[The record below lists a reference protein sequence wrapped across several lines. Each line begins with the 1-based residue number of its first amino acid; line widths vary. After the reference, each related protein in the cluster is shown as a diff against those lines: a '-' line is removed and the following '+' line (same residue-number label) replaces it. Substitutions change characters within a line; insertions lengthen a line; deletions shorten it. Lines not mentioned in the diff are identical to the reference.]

1 MLNQNT
7 AVISISLPR
16 DMKERISKR
25 VKEDQY
31 GTPSDYIRTLVR
43 EDIKKRDQER
53 LEEMLIEGI
62 HSGNGAMVGTKE
74 WKKFRQ
80 DVLMRIQK
88 NK

>member
-1 MLNQNT
+1 MLNKNISI
-7 AVISISLPR
+7 ISISLPTS
-16 DMKERISKR
+16 MKERIGKR

-43 EDIKKRDQER
+43 EDIKKRDQEL

-62 HSGNGAMVGTKE
+62 RSGKGVMAGTKN

-80 DVLMRIQK
+80 DVLTRIQK
-88 NK
+88 KK